1 MGLITLACGIYQAYI
16 CYAAGLLLFDCTLSL
31 LKDAPV
37 KQVLRRGIGY
47 AAILIASLLAYIL
60 ITNLLLRYH
69 QQSFASYREWI
80 PWGSLTCPPCSPRS
94 PLPTES
100 SFSLLSA
107 GPILPGFSSWP
118 SSACR
123 CCSAGLCSIDRR
135 QKALPGTLRLLLGLV
150 TVLLLPL
157 ALDLIAV
164 LNYSVDPHLLMIYAF
179 VLFFVFTVKLTELAA
194 QQLAAGGGDGH
205 GSPQ

>member
-1 MGLITLACGIYQAYI
+1 MIALTAGLTVKLLELSHPAAIVITSALLVSFPSVANTFAYMFTADPYFIALFMNTLAVWLTKKYRFGWIAAVGLITLACGIYQAYI

-60 ITNLLLRYH
+60 ITISSPLPLTG
-69 QQSFASYREWI
+69 EWI

-123 CCSAGLCSIDRR
+123 CCSAGLCSI
-135 QKALPGTLRLLLGLV
+135 
-150 TVLLLPL
+150 
-157 ALDLIAV
+157 
-164 LNYSVDPHLLMIYAF
+164 
-179 VLFFVFTVKLTELAA
+179 
-194 QQLAAGGGDGH
+194 
-205 GSPQ
+205 